1 MQDIDNDIK
10 TDQNL
15 SLNEESKNNDKEDH
29 NLYNYPTHYDLL
41 NYINDIYKP
50 NTEPNKICIKEQDII
65 LKALSSKE
73 KSKSNPSIIS
83 YNKKILKS
91 IKKSHQKESKN
102 KINIKSEKDIK
113 HKANSISKKEKKNND
128 SFNWNNIENEW
139 KNFIQTDNEKK
150 FEDINTKINQMAN
163 LMNIYADKVSNIDDN
178 INTIMKILLNL
189 NKKKLVSKSK
199 SKSKNNELIG
209 IKKEKDKNY
218 LGKKI
223 KKSEEFKI
231 KEENKEKTNY
241 DKHDKYEPSLKKP
254 DINKSIT
261 KASNTS
267 QMKLKEPILYEQN
280 LKIKNNELHK
290 TTNNIN
296 NKSNINEP
304 EKKIVNNNPKAKK
317 RISQSMKNYASHSES
332 DDSDYSYNEEV
343 KDEDDWYNPNLEN
356 KKKYKIQ
363 KPKSI
368 KDKPKKY
375 FRYFFDG
382 HIINNKKA
390 KWEVH
395 IKQLTGWF
403 SLGIS
408 ERKKTSKS
416 EKLAQIT
423 MTVERNFIV
432 HQTNYLI
439 TNDQCSISWEDGENK
454 VNENLEN
461 FKIKDGDNLTIMY
474 SPKFKQLKIQ
484 KINGN
489 NNITNENDT
498 YIIENIDYYNNG
510 WLVPCMVFSKFE
522 DKASIKNFHVLADYN
537 K

>member
-65 LKALSSKE
+65 LKALSNKE

-83 YNKKILKS
+83 YNKKMLKS

-139 KNFIQTDNEKK
+139 KKFIQTDNEKK

-296 NKSNINEP
+296 KGGFTKGMIKGILCCFGSTLINCAVDICNKVLAKN
-304 EKKIVNNNPKAKK
+304 KIP
-317 RISQSMKNYASHSES
+317 ITTQLFYLGFFTLS
-332 DDSDYSYNEEV
+332 YSLIYIIIIHRF
-343 KDEDDWYNPNLEN
+343 
-356 KKKYKIQ
+356 KYCIPYILFSFLQGTLFYIANTTKIQ
-363 KPKSI
+363 L
-368 KDKPKKY
+368 
-375 FRYFFDG
+375 FFIF
-382 HIINNKKA
+382 IIS
-390 KWEVH
+390 
-395 IKQLTGWF
+395 T
-403 SLGIS
+403 
-408 ERKKTSKS
+408 
-416 EKLAQIT
+416 
-423 MTVERNFIV
+423 
-432 HQTNYLI
+432 
-439 TNDQCSISWEDGENK
+439 
-454 VNENLEN
+454 
-461 FKIKDGDNLTIMY
+461 
-474 SPKFKQLKIQ
+474 KFC
-484 KINGN
+484 
-489 NNITNENDT
+489 
-498 YIIENIDYYNNG
+498 III
-510 WLVPCMVFSKFE
+510 
-522 DKASIKNFHVLADYN
+522 
-537 K
+537 

>member
-15 SLNEESKNNDKEDH
+15 SLNEESKINDKEDQ

-41 NYINDIYKP
+41 NLINDIYQPK
-50 NTEPNKICIKEQDII
+50 TEPNKIRIKEQDIM
-65 LKALSSKE
+65 LKALSQKE
-73 KSKSNPSIIS
+73 TSKSNPIITTF
-83 YNKKILKS
+83 NKKILKQR
-91 IKKSHQKESKN
+91 KKSHKENN
-102 KINIKSEKDIK
+102 KKLNIKSEIESK
-113 HKANSISKKEKKNND
+113 HKKNSVAKREKKNND

-189 NKKKLVSKSK
+189 NRKKSASKSK
-199 SKSKNNELIG
+199 SKSKNDELIG
-209 IKKEKDKNY
+209 IKKEKDKDKNY

-231 KEENKEKTNY
+231 KQENQEKIIY
-241 DKHDKYEPSLKKP
+241 DKYEKSLNKK
-254 DINKSIT
+254 DIDKNIT
-261 KASNTS
+261 KTSNKS

-280 LKIKNNELHK
+280 LKINNNEIHK
-290 TTNNIN
+290 ENNNIN
-296 NKSNINEP
+296 NKSNINLT

-317 RISQSMKNYASHSES
+317 RISQSMRNYASHSES
-332 DDSDYSYNEEV
+332 EDSDYSYNEEV
-343 KDEDDWYNPNLEN
+343 KNEDDWYDPKTEN
-356 KKKYKIQ
+356 KKKNK
-363 KPKSI
+363 KPKSN
-368 KDKPKKY
+368 KEKQKKY

-390 KWEVH
+390 KWEVQ

-416 EKLAQIT
+416 EKLAQIM
-423 MTVERNFIV
+423 MTVERDFIV

-454 VNENLEN
+454 VNENLDN
-461 FKIKDGDNLTIMY
+461 FKIKDGDNLVIMY

-484 KINGN
+484 KTNGN
-489 NNITNENDT
+489 NNISNENDT
-498 YIIENIDYYNNG
+498 YIIDNINYYNNG
-510 WLVPCMVFSKFE
+510 WLVPCMVFSKVE
-522 DKASIKNFHVLADYN
+522 DKASIKNFHILADYN